1 MPFDDWKSCRRDKR
15 LVGSNPTLS
24 VIYFSNNKGFRHL
37 RRNPLFV
44 LSGRK
49 NGRDNNVDNIVLFS
63 AQNCIEG
70 NDRSTAESVVG
81 GVAKEIV
88 AKRWQEWF

>member
-37 RRNPLFV
+37 QRSPLHFCWV
-44 LSGRK
+44 VALVYCQPQRIKKGFP
-49 NGRDNNVDNIVLFS
+49 NFI
-63 AQNCIEG
+63 QNLHHIMYI
-70 NDRSTAESVVG
+70 A
-81 GVAKEIV
+81 
-88 AKRWQEWF
+88 